1 MTGGAVVVLGRTGR
15 NFAAG
20 MSGGRAFVL
29 DLIPALVNSE
39 MVDILSVPDDQK
51 DVLKG
56 YVSAFHAE
64 TGSPIAAELL
74 KDWSGSLSRFSLVM
88 PRDYARV
95 LAAIER
101 ATKDGLPVD
110 QYVMEVAANG

>member
-1 MTGGAVVVLGRTGR
+1 MDAEALRGMADGVALNLDSLDQAQASAAALQIKLRELG
-15 NFAAG
+15 
-20 MSGGRAFVL
+20 SG
-29 DLIPALVNSE
+29 SE
-39 MVDILSVPDDQK
+39 V
-51 DVLKG
+51 
-56 YVSAFHAE
+56 
-64 TGSPIAAELL
+64 AAELL
-74 KDWSGSLSRFSLVM
+74 KDWSSAINRISLIM

>member
-1 MTGGAVVVLGRTGR
+1 M
-15 NFAAG
+15 
-20 MSGGRAFVL
+20 L
-29 DLIPALVNSE
+29 DLNSALVNAD
-39 MVDILSVPDDQK
+39 MVDVLAVPQDQR
-51 DVLKG
+51 DELKSIISDFE
-56 YVSAFHAE
+56 VE
-64 TGSPIAAELL
+64 TGSTVASALL
-74 KDWSGSLSRFSLVM
+74 ADWENAINRFSMIM

>member
-1 MTGGAVVVLGRTGR
+1 MR
-15 NFAAG
+15 
-20 MSGGRAFVL
+20 
-29 DLIPALVNSE
+29 DHQ
-39 MVDILSVPDDQK
+39 MVDILAVPEDQK
-51 DVLKG
+51 DALKG

-64 TGSPIAAELL
+64 TGSEVASELL
-74 KDWSGSLSRFSLVM
+74 KDWPASLSRFSLVM

-101 ATKDGLPVD
+101 ATKDGLPIN

>member
-1 MTGGAVVVLGRTGR
+1 LAVPEDQREDLKSIIS
-15 NFAAG
+15 NF
-20 MSGGRAFVL
+20 
-29 DLIPALVNSE
+29 
-39 MVDILSVPDDQK
+39 
-51 DVLKG
+51 
-56 YVSAFHAE
+56 HTE
-64 TGSPIAAELL
+64 TGSEVAAELL
-74 KDWSGSLSRFSLVM
+74 KDWSSAINRISLIM

>member
-1 MTGGAVVVLGRTGR
+1 VPEDQRE
-15 NFAAG
+15 
-20 MSGGRAFVL
+20 
-29 DLIPALVNSE
+29 LIK
-39 MVDILSVPDDQK
+39 SVI
-51 DVLKG
+51 
-56 YVSAFHAE
+56 STFHVE
-64 TGSPIAAELL
+64 TGSEVAADLL
-74 KDWSGSLSRFSLVM
+74 KDWSAALNRISLIM

>member
-1 MTGGAVVVLGRTGR
+1 
-15 NFAAG
+15 

-29 DLIPALVNSE
+29 DLDQAQVNGD
-39 MVDILSVPDDQK
+39 MVDVLAVPADQK
-51 DVLKG
+51 ETLRAI
-56 YVSAFHAE
+56 VSDFHVQ
-64 TGSPIAAELL
+64 TGSEVAQGLL
-74 KDWSGSLSRFSLVM
+74 KNWDSEVSRFSLIM

>member
-1 MTGGAVVVLGRTGR
+1 
-15 NFAAG
+15 
-20 MSGGRAFVL
+20 
-29 DLIPALVNSE
+29 
-39 MVDILSVPDDQK
+39 MVDILAIPEDQT
-51 DVLKG
+51 DALKN
-56 YVSAFHAE
+56 YVSAFYAE
-64 TGSPIAAELL
+64 TGSLIAAELL
-74 KDWSGSLSRFSLVM
+74 KDWSDSLSRFSLVM

>member
-1 MTGGAVVVLGRTGR
+1 
-15 NFAAG
+15 

-29 DLIPALVNSE
+29 DLNPAQVNTE
-39 MVDILSVPDDQK
+39 MVDILAIPEDQK
-51 DVLKG
+51 DLLKS
-56 YVSAFHAE
+56 VISSFHAE
-64 TGSPIAAELL
+64 TGSEVASELL
-74 KDWSGSLSRFSLVM
+74 KDWNAAVTRISLIM